1 VIKILI
7 NDKACAIF
15 WFLWK
20 NRDEPY
26 TIREISRQTKVS
38 YGSTWS
44 LLKEFEEW
52 GLVHGIE
59 KKRAHLY
66 ILNFDS
72 ELCFHVWSFLNA
84 LKREKINDSVKRKA
98 LILKD
103 GFSVYYQKNKTKK
116 VLHCSKEKE
125 KLKEEEKE
133 KDEQWM
139 SLKDFKELCATHREV
154 YNALWNT
161 GIVITGEKAFYTV
174 MWDLAEKKVIGVG
187 I

>member
-1 VIKILI
+1 MI
-7 NDKACAIF
+7 NDKASAIF

-20 NRDEPY
+20 NRGEPY
-26 TIREISRQTKVS
+26 TIREISRQTRVS

-59 KKRAHLY
+59 KRRAHLY
-66 ILNFDS
+66 ILHFDN

-84 LKREKINDSVKRKA
+84 LKREKIDDFVKRNVH
-98 LILKD
+98 ILKD
-103 GFSVYYQKNKTKK
+103 GFSVYYQKNGTEK
-116 VLHCSKEKE
+116 VLHCSKEEEKE
-125 KLKEEEKE
+125 KEELKE

-139 SLKDFKELCATHREV
+139 SLQDFKEMCATHHEV
-154 YNALWNT
+154 YNAVWNT
-161 GIVITGEKAFYTV
+161 GIVLTGEKIFYTI